1 MKRQIAE
8 VEFDLKRLKDPLYLQ
23 IPPHFQKSLPPSKQ
37 SSSSQTQKEEESK
50 VKDDKSVL
58 F

>member
-8 VEFDLKRLKDPLYLQ
+8 VEFDLKRLKDPLYLE
-23 IPPHFQKSLPPSKQ
+23 IPPHFQKSLPPAKQ
-37 SSSSQTQKEEESK
+37 SSSSQIKQEETK
-50 VKDDKSVL
+50 MKDDKSVL

>member
-23 IPPHFQKSLPPSKQ
+23 IPPHFQKSLPPAKQ
-37 SSSSQTQKEEESK
+37 SSSSQTKQEETK
-50 VKDDKSVL
+50 MKDDKSVL